1 MTAVAP
7 GRARRDGTDRL
18 ALPAVLAGA
27 LALRLYHLGMRSVW
41 TDEGSTWTAAA
52 ASFGT
57 LVRRCAE
64 REESPPLYYLL
75 TSLALR
81 LGQGE
86 VQLRLVSALA
96 SVLLVWATYRFAR
109 LFAGRGEATLAAA
122 LLAVSPFQIMYGQE
136 ARSYVLVALFMVG
149 ALHFFARAVL
159 LGRPRAWFPY
169 VLASVL
175 GMWTQSIALL
185 GVGVQAALV
194 LLSPAARR
202 RLVPW
207 LRAQLVVAALC
218 LPWVLASWGR
228 GAGLDETHWY
238 VTAPG
243 PHGLVQVVR
252 TLFLAPGP
260 IVTREPG
267 MTLPG
272 LEAWL
277 PRPLAWLLLVVLVGV
292 PLVRALG
299 GLAGPAPRGPMLRL
313 TLAGLLLPPAAVLAV
328 SPWVP
333 LWLPRFFVFL
343 SPMVVVLLAHGLV
356 RLRPRALGAAW
367 SVLLLLMY
375 LFGVAHYD
383 RDHGKENWR
392 GVVGHIATASAPA
405 RTCVLVLFDV
415 DPFAF
420 YDSRLATPLPAFEV
434 SHAEAPFSGH
444 LTPAQL
450 DEAAAAARVR
460 SAGFDEVWV
469 VSRSL
474 SSESRHELKRRTERV
489 AAEGR
494 TLVEDRT
501 WPSPGGRVFT
511 RHYRRAGT
519 R

>member
-1 MTAVAP
+1 MTVVAP
-7 GRARRDGTDRL
+7 GPARRDGTGRL
-18 ALPAVLAGA
+18 ALLAVLAGA
-27 LALRLYHLGMRSVW
+27 LGLRLYHLGARSVW
-41 TDEGSTWTAAA
+41 ADEGSTWTAAA
-52 ASFGT
+52 SSFGA

-122 LLAVSPFQIMYGQE
+122 LLAVSPFQIMYAQE
-136 ARSYVLVALFMVG
+136 ARAYVLVALFTVG
-149 ALHFFARAVL
+149 ALYFFARAVL
-159 LGRPRAWFPY
+159 LGRPRAWLPY
-169 VLASVL
+169 VVVSAL
-175 GMWTQSIALL
+175 GLWTQSIALL
-185 GVGVQAALV
+185 GAGVQAVVVLV
-194 LLSPAARR
+194 SPAARR

-207 LRAQLVVAALC
+207 FRAQLIVAALY
-218 LPWVLASWGR
+218 LPWILASWGR

-238 VTAPG
+238 LGTPG
-243 PHGLVQVVR
+243 PHGLAQVVR
-252 TLFLAPGP
+252 ALFVAPGP
-260 IVTREPG
+260 IVTPEPG
-267 MTLPG
+267 TTLPG
-272 LEAWL
+272 LGAWL
-277 PRPLAWLLLVVLVGV
+277 PRPLAWLLLAVLVGV
-292 PLVRALG
+292 PFVRALG
-299 GLAGPAPRGPMLRL
+299 GLAGAAPRGPLLRL

-343 SPMVVVLLAHGLV
+343 SPMIVVLLAHGLGC
-356 RLRPRALGAAW
+356 LRPRALGVAW
-367 SVLLLLMY
+367 SALLVLMY

-383 RDHGKENWR
+383 RDQGKEDWR

-405 RTCVLVLFDV
+405 SACVLVLFDL

-420 YDSRLATPLPAFEV
+420 YDSRLPLPLPAFEV
-434 SHAEAPFSGH
+434 SHAEVPFSGH

-450 DEAAAAARVR
+450 DETAAAARSR
-460 SAGFDEVWV
+460 TAGFDEVWV

-474 SSESRHELKRRTERV
+474 TSESRRELTRRADGV

-494 TLVEDRT
+494 TLVEDQT
-501 WPSPGGRVFT
+501 WQSAGGPVFA
-511 RHYRRAGT
+511 RHYRRTGT